1 MQRVDFALVLMQND
15 PVKTKEPPGLGELL
29 RYVGELVEQ
38 GAEARYAQLNLNY
51 RARYTPVLRAL
62 SAGATTV
69 SDITAS
75 SHLTQGA
82 ISQSVGLMESDG
94 LVSRYA
100 LADGRKSGIRLTPA
114 GRALVERLEPHWA
127 VTFRAIGALEREI
140 GHPLRQ
146 VLEDAARALE
156 QQSFTER
163 LVAAGRKGRR

>member
-1 MQRVDFALVLMQND
+1 MKR
-15 PVKTKEPPGLGELL
+15 KEPPGLGELL

-38 GAEARYAQLNLNY
+38 GAEERYAQLNLRY

-62 SAGATTV
+62 SAGAETV
-69 SDITAS
+69 TEITARS
-75 SHLTQGA
+75 RLTQGA

-94 LVSRYA
+94 LLSRYSV
-100 LADGRKSGIRLTPA
+100 ADGRKTGVRLTAA

-127 VTFRAIGALEREI
+127 VTFRAIAELEKEI

-156 QQSFTER
+156 QRGFAER
-163 LVAAGRKGRR
+163 LAAAERRRTEVR